1 MSETER
7 GSFTLPGE
15 SGYEELTLRLAKR
28 WGADMI
34 RDSDGTVLSDELINA
49 GYGIYSTICLI
60 RDHNEWANA
69 HPEQLQQTF
78 LMTEPRSATEGN
90 LEISLLEDFYKDQ
103 FCVNESPES
112 IKYWQVYDRT
122 ANKEFCRDF
131 WSYDPQTQSVII
143 RDIVPFHQYT
153 VNFLAYRIW
162 EEISMYNHVTNHW
175 EKEHLMPLDP
185 RHEETRN
192 YLHNWLKTWCEEHPA
207 TTVVRFTSLFYNFTW
222 MWGSS

>member
-1 MSETER
+1 MSKTER

-15 SGYEELTLRLAKR
+15 SGYEELTLQLAKC

-60 RDHNEWANA
+60 RDHNQWANA

-78 LMTEPRSATEGN
+78 LITEPRSATTEN
-90 LEISLLEDFYKDQ
+90 LKISLVEDFYKEQ
-103 FCVNESPES
+103 FRINESPES

-122 ANKEFCRDF
+122 SNIELSRDS
-131 WSYDPQTQSVII
+131 WNYDPLTKTVTIE
-143 RDIVPFHQYT
+143 DIVPFHQYT

-162 EEISMYNHVTNHW
+162 EEIS
-175 EKEHLMPLDP
+175 
-185 RHEETRN
+185 
-192 YLHNWLKTWCEEHPA
+192 
-207 TTVVRFTSLFYNFTW
+207 
-222 MWGSS
+222 